1 MAKQPKLSKSVSAS
15 NLVQLGEAKLADL
28 LLDAADWDP
37 ILKRRLR
44 MELAAAISPA
54 DLALELDKRLDS
66 LAESRAR
73 VSWRKRPELIREAEM
88 LRALIVGPLLE
99 ADARLALDRMVSWFD
114 LGGPLAAR
122 TKDPRGELQ
131 VMIEDALPDLA
142 AVAQAAGVAVAAPV
156 LADAVLTRVTPW
168 AGLVGRV
175 VDDLEPALVQALL
188 TRLAPAAEK
197 VAKVA
202 LLVRRLAARTGSV
215 DVWLST
221 FAPDELRKPAIAAEA
236 ATRLAQAGRAAEARA
251 ALEAGRAPPPSPT
264 RKLWGGKTPEPEA
277 PSDAFAEAEIAV
289 LTAEGRNE
297 EAAEAHWML
306 FERTLDPE
314 VLKVITSGMADFDDV
329 VAVDRAVAYA
339 RTYFDLTRALRF
351 LMAWGALRDAA
362 ETITA
367 RPGELNGRAEEFPL
381 WASRLAA
388 KWPEAAGLLLRAR
401 IKALRAMGAR
411 GVELETLEAE
421 AEALAA
427 G

>member
-1 MAKQPKLSKSVSAS
+1 MAKQPKLSKTVSAS
-15 NLVQLGEAKLADL
+15 NLVQLGETKLAAL

-44 MELAAAISPA
+44 MELAAAISPG

-73 VSWRKRPELIREAEM
+73 ISWRKRPELIREAEM
-88 LRALIVGPLLE
+88 LRALITGPMLE
-99 ADARLALDRMVSWFD
+99 ADARLALDRLVSWFD

-142 AVAQAAGVAVAAPV
+142 RVATSAGVAVAAPV
-156 LADAVLTRVTPW
+156 LADAVMTRATPW
-168 AGLVGRV
+168 AGLIGRV
-175 VDDLEPALVQALL
+175 VDDLDPALVEALL
-188 TRLAPAAEK
+188 TRLAPAADK
-197 VAKVA
+197 AARIA
-202 LLVRRLAARTGSV
+202 LLVRRLAARMDAV

-221 FAPDELRKPAIAAEA
+221 FAPEDLKKPAVAAEA
-236 ATRLAQAGRAAEARA
+236 ATRLAGAGRAAEARA
-251 ALEAGRAPPPSPT
+251 ALEAGRAPPPSPG
-264 RKLWGGKTPEPEA
+264 RKLWGGRAPEPEA
-277 PSDAFAEAEIAV
+277 PSDALAEAEIAV
-289 LTAEGRNE
+289 LKAEGRTD

-314 VLKVITSGMADFDDV
+314 VLRAITAGMADFDDV
-329 VAVDRAVAYA
+329 VAVDRATAYA

-351 LMAWGALRDAA
+351 LMTWGALRDAA
-362 ETITA
+362 ETIVA
-367 RPGELNGRAEEFPL
+367 RADELNGRAEEAPL

-411 GVELETLEAE
+411 GVEVETLEAE
-421 AEALAA
+421 AEAL
-427 G
+427 GR

>member
-1 MAKQPKLSKSVSAS
+1 MAKQPKLSKTVSAS
-15 NLVQLGEAKLADL
+15 NLVQLGEAKLAAL
-28 LLDAADWDP
+28 LMDAADWDP

-44 MELAAAISPA
+44 LELAAAISPG

-88 LRALIVGPLLE
+88 LRALITGPLLE
-99 ADARLALDRMVSWFD
+99 ADARLALDRLVSWFD

-142 AVAQAAGVAVAAPV
+142 RVATSAGVAIAAPV
-156 LADAVLTRVTPW
+156 LADAVMTRATPW

-175 VDDLEPALVQALL
+175 VDELEPALVEALL
-188 TRLAPAAEK
+188 TRLAPAADK
-197 VAKVA
+197 AAKIG
-202 LLVRRLAARTGSV
+202 LLVRRLAARTDAV

-221 FAPDELRKPAIAAEA
+221 FAPDDLRKPAVAAEA
-236 ATRLAQAGRAAEARA
+236 ATRLAGAGRAAEARA
-251 ALEAGRAPPPSPT
+251 ALEAGRAPSPSPG
-264 RKLWGGKTPEPEA
+264 RKLWGGKAPEPETLSEA
-277 PSDAFAEAEIAV
+277 LAEAEIAV
-289 LTAEGRNE
+289 LIAEGRAD

-314 VLKVITSGMADFDDV
+314 VLKAITTGMADFDDV
-329 VAVDRAVAYA
+329 VAVDRATAYA

-362 ETITA
+362 ETIVA
-367 RPGELNGRAEEFPL
+367 RADELNGRAEEAPL

-388 KWPEAAGLLLRAR
+388 KWPEAARLLLRAR

-411 GVELETLEAE
+411 GLEVEALEAE
-421 AEALAA
+421 AEAL
-427 G
+427 GSS

>member
-1 MAKQPKLSKSVSAS
+1 MAKTPKLSKTVSAS
-15 NLVQLGEAKLADL
+15 NLIQLGEAKLAAL

-44 MELAAAISPA
+44 MELAAAISPG

-73 VSWRKRPELIREAEM
+73 ISWRKRPELIREAEM
-88 LRALIVGPLLE
+88 LRGLIMGPLLE
-99 ADARLALDRMVSWFD
+99 ADARLALDRLVAWFD

-131 VMIEDALPDLA
+131 LMIEDALPDLA
-142 AVAQAAGVAVAAPV
+142 EVVKAAGVAVAAPV

-175 VDDLEPALVQALL
+175 ADALEPALVEALL
-188 TRLAPAAEK
+188 IRLAPAAGK

-202 LLVRRLAARTGSV
+202 LLVRRLAARTEAV

-221 FAPDELRKPAIAAEA
+221 FAPEDLKKPAVAAEA
-236 ATRLAQAGRAAEARA
+236 ATRLAGTGRAVEARA
-251 ALEAGRAPPPSPT
+251 ALEAGRARPSSSG
-264 RKLWGGKTPEPEA
+264 RKLWGGKAPEPEA
-277 PSDAFAEAEIAV
+277 PSEALAEAEIAV
-289 LTAEGRNE
+289 LTAEGRAD

-314 VLKVITSGMADFDDV
+314 VLKAITAGMADFDDV
-329 VAVDRAVAYA
+329 VAVDRATAYA

-362 ETITA
+362 ETVTA
-367 RPGELNGRAEEFPL
+367 RADELNGRAEEAPL

-388 KWPEAAGLLLRAR
+388 KWPEASGLLLRAR
-401 IKALRAMGAR
+401 IRALRAMGAR
-411 GVELETLEAE
+411 GADVEALEAE
-421 AEALAA
+421 AEAL
-427 G
+427 GTK

>member
-1 MAKQPKLSKSVSAS
+1 MAKTPKLSKSVSAS
-15 NLVQLGEAKLADL
+15 NLVQLGEAKLAEL

-44 MELAAAISPA
+44 MELAAAISPG

-66 LAESRAR
+66 LAQSRAR
-73 VSWRKRPELIREAEM
+73 VSWRKRPELIREAEV
-88 LRALIVGPLLE
+88 LRTLIAGPLLE

-142 AVAQAAGVAVAAPV
+142 ALTKAAGVTVAAPV

-197 VAKVA
+197 VAKIA

-215 DVWLST
+215 DVWLAT
-221 FAPDELRKPAIAAEA
+221 FAAEELRKPGVAAEA
-236 ATRLAQAGRAAEARA
+236 ATRLANAGRAAEARA

-264 RKLWGGKTPEPEA
+264 RKLWGGKAPEPEA

-289 LTAEGRNE
+289 LTAEGRTV

-314 VLKVITSGMADFDDV
+314 VLKAITAGMADFDDV
-329 VAVDRAVAYA
+329 VAVDRATAYA
-339 RTYFDLTRALRF
+339 RTYFDLSRALRF

-367 RPGELNGRAEEFPL
+367 RADELNGRAEEAPL

-388 KWPEAAGLLLRAR
+388 KWPEAAALLLRAR
-401 IKALRAMGAR
+401 IKALTAMGAR
-411 GVELETLEAE
+411 GVEVEALEAE
-421 AEALAA
+421 AEAL
-427 G
+427 GGS

>member
-1 MAKQPKLSKSVSAS
+1 MAKTPKLSKSVSAS
-15 NLVQLGEAKLADL
+15 NLVQLGDAKLADL

-44 MELAAAISPA
+44 MELAAAISPG

-73 VSWRKRPELIREAEM
+73 ISWRKRPELIREVEM
-88 LRALIVGPLLE
+88 LRGLIAGPLLE
-99 ADARLALDRMVSWFD
+99 ADARLALDRLVSWFD

-142 AVAQAAGVAVAAPV
+142 AVTAAAGAAVAAPV
-156 LADAVLTRVTPW
+156 LADAVLTRATPW
-168 AGLVGRV
+168 ASLIGRV
-175 VDDLEPALVQALL
+175 VDDLEPELVEALL
-188 TRLAPAAEK
+188 SRLAPAADK
-197 VAKVA
+197 VTKIG

-215 DVWLST
+215 DVWLAT
-221 FAPDELRKPAIAAEA
+221 FTLEDLRRPAVAAEA
-236 ATRLAQAGRAAEARA
+236 ATRLAGAGRAAEARA
-251 ALEAGRAPPPSPT
+251 ALEAGRSAPPSPG
-264 RKLWGGKTPEPEA
+264 RKLWGGKAPEPEA
-277 PSDAFAEAEIAV
+277 PSDALAEAEIAV
-289 LTAEGRNE
+289 LTAEGRTD

-314 VLKVITSGMADFDDV
+314 VLKAITAGMADFDDV
-329 VAVDRAVAYA
+329 IAVDRAVAYA

-351 LMAWGALRDAA
+351 MMAWGALRDAA

-367 RPGELNGRAEEFPL
+367 RPHELNGRAEEFPL

-401 IKALRAMGAR
+401 ISALRAMGAR
-411 GVELETLEAE
+411 GVEVEPLEAE
-421 AEALAA
+421 AEALGAV
-427 G
+427 